1 MITCICTPN
10 NHNPSH
16 TQSFIKVKNNFVY
29 HPIVLDSFLFNN
41 HCKKRWWKK
50 LCWFWYKFQCM
61 TWIIWADKPKKLFV
75 LMINNV
81 SSTSFTMCMVKASS
95 SWINT
100 MVTRLVNI
108 LAEEKEAILYNNDWK
123 KRKYKIHVF
132 SDLISF
138 MNEGL
143 LTH

>member
-1 MITCICTPN
+1 
-10 NHNPSH
+10 
-16 TQSFIKVKNNFVY
+16 
-29 HPIVLDSFLFNN
+29 
-41 HCKKRWWKK
+41 
-50 LCWFWYKFQCM
+50 
-61 TWIIWADKPKKLFV
+61 
-75 LMINNV
+75 
-81 SSTSFTMCMVKASS
+81 
-95 SWINT
+95 

-143 LTH
+143 LADNDKKSYHLNGSEQWQLIVVSNQAIKTKITFFKTASLETTSY